1 MADLTINAV
10 TTISYVAPGSNL
22 QTQFTNIQSLRAA
35 QVEAPGVEMA
45 RSGRSFVGGT
55 TLVAGAVVPVV
66 DLPTTTGPLI
76 LFNSSSAGPGQ
87 KHLVLKRIS
96 VFYGSGTLTATGFG
110 LFAGVTTS
118 VLATPLTANGA
129 TNFRTQC
136 VRGSSPP
143 SPLGFIDVAKTI
155 PSGTAWMHLGGVPVV
170 AAAATTGPAY
180 SVDVSAH
187 PFIVPPLFAVTVG
200 VLGDTGTTAKYGFSL
215 YWDEQ
220 EMILP

>member
-1 MADLTINAV
+1 
-10 TTISYVAPGSNL
+10 VAYYGAGANL
-22 QTQFTNIQSLRAA
+22 QNQMTNLGSLRIA
-35 QVEAPGVEMA
+35 QVEAPGLEMA

-66 DLPTTTGPLI
+66 DLPTTTGPLV
-76 LFNSSSAGPGQ
+76 LFNSSAQGPGQ

-96 VFYGSGTLTATGFG
+96 CFYGSGTLTATGFG
-110 LFAGVTTS
+110 LFAGVTPS

-136 VRGSSPP
+136 VRGTSPP
-143 SPLGFIDVAKTI
+143 TPLGFIDVAKTI
-155 PSGTAWMHLGGVPVV
+155 PAGTAWMHLGGVSVV

-180 SVDVSAH
+180 TVDVSSH

-215 YWDEQ
+215 YWDEV
-220 EMILP
+220 ELILP